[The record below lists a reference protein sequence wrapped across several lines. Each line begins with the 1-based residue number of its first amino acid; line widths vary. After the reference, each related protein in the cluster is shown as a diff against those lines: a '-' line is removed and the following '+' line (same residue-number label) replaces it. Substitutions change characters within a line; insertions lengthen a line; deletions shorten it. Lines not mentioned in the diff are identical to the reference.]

1 MRRSLVLLL
10 VVAAAGIALYLT
22 PVPERVAPRD
32 GVRGP
37 RVVKIASAA
46 VERLVLTH
54 ADRRLDARR
63 DASGWSV
70 DGRPSGA
77 PLRDALDDLVDVV
90 TGLRAVDRF
99 RASDDAPYGL
109 DDPPGALE
117 IVGGGRH
124 IRLVLGRLNAAGS
137 AVYARRDGAPRVLL
151 LGAYLLSSLDR
162 VFYQWGRE
170 RAAG

>member
-1 MRRSLVLLL
+1 MLLL
-10 VVAAAGIALYLT
+10 VVVAAGVALYLT
-22 PVPERVAPRD
+22 PAPERVAPRD

-37 RVVKIASAA
+37 RVVKIPPTA
-46 VERLVLTH
+46 VERLILTH
-54 ADRRLDARR
+54 ADRRVDARR
-63 DASGWSV
+63 GASGWSV

-77 PLRDALDDLVDVV
+77 PLRAALDDLVDVV

-109 DDPPGALE
+109 DDPLGTLE

-124 IRLVLGRLNAAGS
+124 TRLVLGRMNAAGS
-137 AVYARRDGAPRVLL
+137 AVYARRDAAPRVLL

-170 RAAG
+170 PAAP